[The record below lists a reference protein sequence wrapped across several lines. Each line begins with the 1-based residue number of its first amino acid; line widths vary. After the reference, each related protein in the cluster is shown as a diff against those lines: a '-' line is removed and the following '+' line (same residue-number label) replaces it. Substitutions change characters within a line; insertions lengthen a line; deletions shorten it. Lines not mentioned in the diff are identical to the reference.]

1 MAFSWMAFDSNF
13 LMEVIM
19 ASDESDEFK
28 QSAKESLEDKDVLVS
43 KMNRICSYPDR
54 DFISK
59 FRPIIEQNLLK
70 FYKTEVN
77 NICRALNIHAESHN
91 EKQIKMTKKPFSASL
106 IQAYI
111 CALCNISGFDTQ
123 FNEYSKFSS
132 TISLN
137 MKETAIEDVP
147 LYDFQEEAVNKLKEH
162 FNTNNQSSGLLVMP
176 TGSGKSRTA
185 TSFLIKEMISQG
197 YQILWI
203 AHRHTL
209 IDQAADCFYRF
220 AGLSK
225 INNPTIKDYRIS
237 CISGQHLNIKFVEK
251 HEVIVAS
258 ISSICR
264 NKAHLR
270 RILGNKVMVVV
281 DECHHTFAPTYRD
294 TIEFIKKCKNDT
306 KLLGL
311 TATPIRANEK
321 DSKQLLEL
329 FDGNIVYDVSM
340 ADLIAKGILAQPVFT
355 HVETNENFEPEITI
369 DEEKLIQKYGE
380 LPETLVTKIAMCNTR
395 NSLIME
401 EYMNN
406 RDKYGKTLIFAMN
419 ILHCRLLHE
428 ELQKNG
434 VKCGLVYS
442 GKDDNSRVINQFK
455 DGKLDVLVNVNIMT
469 EGTDVP
475 DIQTI
480 FLTRPTSSE
489 GLLMQMIGRGMRG
502 IQSNGTETVNIIDF
516 HDQWD
521 TFNRWLNPE
530 WLIAAESLDA
540 IPEPSQ
546 RVKTEY
552 EYYDWS
558 MCLEIYKSMNVKATK
573 FDIKYS
579 IPAGWYTLIDEDGE
593 EHRMLVFED
602 QLKGINAMMHDKG
615 KWKDDLSVTPLQII
629 RRYFSYFCCNPPV
642 SELELLMDNV
652 RNLEDDLISI
662 RTFASRKKIEPY
674 YVVKV
679 LEETGEDIFNYGSR
693 MFDENETVRDLYK
706 DKETYQMELCKARIY
721 KGKAQVIGIKVE
733 ELPDELIPFD
743 RTPVYDIDELVQ
755 EVKDLMFN
763 GKLDGLSD
771 ITWTD
776 KAYKQYFGI
785 HYHSDNSIKINCA
798 LNSKDVP
805 REAVKF
811 VIYHEMLHINN
822 MSHDAAFRAEE
833 RKYPQYEEWEHFLAC
848 DINKSDIFEW

>member
-1 MAFSWMAFDSNF
+1 MTFSWMAFDTNF
-13 LMEVIM
+13 IMEVIM
-19 ASDESDEFK
+19 ASDMSDEFK
-28 QSAKESLEDKDVLVS
+28 QSAKESLDDKDVLVS
-43 KMNRICSYPDR
+43 KMNRICPYPDR
-54 DFISK
+54 EFISK

-77 NICRALNIHAESHN
+77 NICKALNIHAISHN
-91 EKQIKMTKKPFSASL
+91 DKQIKMTKKPFSASL

-111 CALCNISGFDTQ
+111 CALYNISGLDTQ

-147 LYDFQEEAVNKLKEH
+147 LYDFQEEAVDKLKEH
-162 FNTNNQSSGLLVMP
+162 FITNSQSSGLLVMP

-225 INNPTIKDYRIS
+225 INNSTIKDYRIS
-237 CISGQHLNIKFVEK
+237 CISGQHLNIKFVDK

-321 DSKQLLEL
+321 DSKQLLGL

-340 ADLIAKGILAQPVFT
+340 ADLIAKGILAQPIFT
-355 HVETNENFEPEITI
+355 HIETNENFEPEITI

-380 LPETLVTKIAMCNTR
+380 LPETLVTKIAMSSTR
-395 NSLIME
+395 NSLIIE

-406 RDKYGKTLIFAMN
+406 KDKYGKTLIFAMN

-428 ELQKNG
+428 ELEAKG
-434 VKCGLVYS
+434 IKCGLVYS

-455 DGKLDVLVNVNIMT
+455 DGKLDVLINVNIMT

-502 IQSNGTETVNIIDF
+502 VQANGTETVNIIDF

-540 IPEPSQ
+540 IPEPSHH
-546 RVKTEY
+546 VKTEY
-552 EYYDWS
+552 EYYDWA

-573 FDIKYS
+573 FDVKYS

-602 QLKGINAMMHDKG
+602 QIKGIKAMMADKEN
-615 KWKDDLSVTPLQII
+615 WKDDLSITPLQII
-629 RRYFSYFCCNPPV
+629 RRYFNYFCCNPPV
-642 SELELLMDNV
+642 SELELLIDNV
-652 RNLEDDLISI
+652 RNLEDCPTI
-662 RTFASRKKIEPY
+662 RTFVDRKKIEPY
-674 YVVKV
+674 FVVKH
-679 LEETGEDIFNYGSR
+679 LEETGEDIFNYSSKI
-693 MFDENETVRDLYK
+693 FDENETVRDLYK
-706 DKETYQMELCKARIY
+706 DKETYQMELCKTKIY
-721 KGKAQVIGIKVE
+721 KERTQPIGIKVE

-743 RTPVYDIDELVQ
+743 RTPVYEIDELVK
-755 EVKDLMFN
+755 EVNDSMFGGN
-763 GKLDGLSD
+763 LEGLSD

-776 KAYKQYFGI
+776 KAYRQYFGI
-785 HYHSDNSIKINCA
+785 HYHIDNSIKINCV

-805 REAVKF
+805 REVVKF

-822 MSHDAAFRAEE
+822 WSHDAAFRAEE
-833 RKYPQYEEWEHFLAC
+833 RKYPQYEEWEHFLAYN
-848 DINKSDIFEW
+848 INKSDIFDW